1 MGIGTLKDKHND
13 EDLWHKLVEL
23 LDENG
28 YQINHMQREN
38 HTLGLLKFDGLEI
51 VPERHQVFLNN
62 REVELTGKEFQIDS
76 ETPYIIS
83 KGKVFQNK
91 NTNGIWNRYL
101 LPFDIPEIVT
111 PSFVAKVITWAI
123 QDISTESIVWN
134 GNSIPI

>member
-1 MGIGTLKDKHND
+1 MLIRNC
-13 EDLWHKLVEL
+13 KLTFSSTEHL
-23 LDENG
+23 ILAC
-28 YQINHMQREN
+28 
-38 HTLGLLKFDGLEI
+38 
-51 VPERHQVFLNN
+51 P
-62 REVELTGKEFQIDS
+62 IDS

>member
-1 MGIGTLKDKHND
+1 VSVDKH
-13 EDLWHKLVEL
+13 LILAC
-23 LDENG
+23 
-28 YQINHMQREN
+28 
-38 HTLGLLKFDGLEI
+38 
-51 VPERHQVFLNN
+51 P
-62 REVELTGKEFQIDS
+62 IDS

-123 QDISTESIVWN
+123 QDISAESIVWN